1 MTRQEKFQ
9 FFFYTVIS
17 YLEKKIENFFSPFMN
32 SRLINMEFLKEPP
45 AITLSGHS
53 WGCLSH
59 VELEGHGD
67 RVRGMSANERDIYLD
82 TNQENIKACF
92 GISARDYEKWKLS
105 LTYVGEVRLSVEHN
119 IFGDTRHEDGSYYDS
134 GLMPPPPPTGRLLRE
149 DQQPYWPLSAIYS
162 PETIAGWVASGYIN
176 ELLKIYQ

>member
-1 MTRQEKFQ
+1 
-9 FFFYTVIS
+9 
-17 YLEKKIENFFSPFMN
+17 
-32 SRLINMEFLKEPP
+32 MESLKDPP
-45 AITLSGHS
+45 PITLCCNS
-53 WGCLSH
+53 WSCLNH
-59 VELEGHGD
+59 MELERHGD
-67 RVRGMSANERDIYLD
+67 KVRGMSADKRDIYLD

-92 GISARDYEKWKLS
+92 GISTRDYEKWKLS